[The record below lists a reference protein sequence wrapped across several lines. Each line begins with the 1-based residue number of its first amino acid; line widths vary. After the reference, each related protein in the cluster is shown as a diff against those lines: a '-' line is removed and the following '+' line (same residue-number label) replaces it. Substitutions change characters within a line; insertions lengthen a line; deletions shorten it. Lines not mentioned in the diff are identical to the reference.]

1 LDHFVSISAGLVP
14 EPALC
19 PGADT
24 AERSQETL
32 YIGKQN
38 YKLQNY
44 KLQNYKLQ
52 NFKLLAA
59 QTKPKNSIRSSSANR
74 TKSNSVSHNLLSSTT
89 NGTNGTNGAN
99 IYSRDFELIDDEDID
114 GNTITRNRLA
124 TSSNGS
130 TAKRKTNGTKQTT
143 TTNGSN
149 YKTNEV
155 KNKTHFLHS
164 FKFLVIKL

>member
-19 PGADT
+19 PGAGT

-32 YIGKQN
+32 YIGK
-38 YKLQNY
+38 
-44 KLQNYKLQ
+44 QNYKLQ